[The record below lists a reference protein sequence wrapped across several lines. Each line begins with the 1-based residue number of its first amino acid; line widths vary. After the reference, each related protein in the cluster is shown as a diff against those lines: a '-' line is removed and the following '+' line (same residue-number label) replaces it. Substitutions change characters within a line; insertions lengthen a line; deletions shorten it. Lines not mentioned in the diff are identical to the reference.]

1 MNISTL
7 EKGDN
12 TMKKRRIIF
21 IGMLLGIC
29 VFVAGFASGVSR
41 AEAEQQKQER
51 EQLRKEVQ
59 EKVKKQIEEMGMQM
73 LTGEIWQ
80 KALQDDKVSFVWG
93 ICHVVTIEQALMKK
107 FPSLKVENFSA
118 KAAEGLAGLKIN
130 DIVREVDEYYVENPS
145 KLETPVVMVIWDR
158 LIKPQLK
165 TGIAGNPL

>member
-1 MNISTL
+1 MRKHRMIY
-7 EKGDN
+7 
-12 TMKKRRIIF
+12 
-21 IGMLLGIC
+21 IGMFLGIF
-29 VFVAGFASGVSR
+29 VFVAGFASGVLR
-41 AEAEQQKQER
+41 AEAEQQTQER
-51 EQLRKEVQ
+51 KQSRKELM
-59 EKVKKQIEEMGMQM
+59 EKVEKKIEKMGMQL

-80 KALQDDKVSFVWG
+80 TVPKDDKISFVWG
-93 ICHVVTIEQALMKK
+93 ICHVVTIEQALMKE

-130 DIVREVDEYYVENPS
+130 DIVREVDKYYVENPS